1 MGCSS
6 QETATF
12 TRKNGVSVTTLIYTY
27 DKERYIVTKFKIK
40 STIPA
45 EDSESREENQKPFD
59 GVKGMDGVVTSIT
72 EKEDKLISSVEIDL
86 KKMKWSTIK
95 KSDNLL
101 LYGLNQSSYLIGEDE
116 DASFSR
122 SKKAAEI
129 LDFKE
134 QTK

>member
-1 MGCSS
+1 
-6 QETATF
+6 
-12 TRKNGVSVTTLIYTY
+12 
-27 DKERYIVTKFKIK
+27 
-40 STIPA
+40 
-45 EDSESREENQKPFD
+45 
-59 GVKGMDGVVTSIT
+59 MDGVVTSIT

-101 LYGLNQSSYLIGEDE
+101 LYGLDQSSYLIGEDE